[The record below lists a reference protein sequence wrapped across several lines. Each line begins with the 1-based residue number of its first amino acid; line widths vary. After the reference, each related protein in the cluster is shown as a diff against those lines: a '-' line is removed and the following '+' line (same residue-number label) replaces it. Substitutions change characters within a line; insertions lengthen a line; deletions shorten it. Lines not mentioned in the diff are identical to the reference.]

1 MKHVLAQCSLAAVL
15 LTAMAVPLV
24 GNGAKAADRLN
35 PGRTVQMPVV
45 IADAFPIPWPCS
57 GKSCPPVVSEMPV
70 VIAEAFPTPWPCS
83 GKSCPPVVSEMPVV
97 IAGITPFPW
106 PTGPGGLVLG

>member
-35 PGRTVQMPVV
+35 PARTVQMPT
-45 IADAFPIPWPCS
+45 
-57 GKSCPPVVSEMPV
+57 